1 MKLFLLLFLCVIV
14 SFRLCHGQDVHHG
27 TSEDELFRLARQKAI
42 AKPFA
47 ESRQVLASLLGI
59 NPAHYDARVLLARIH
74 AWNGDYDSARKELQ
88 MVLQAYPYHEDA
100 LRALTDVEMWD
111 ENFGGVLRVTNT
123 ALEKYVHDPEFL
135 LKRAR
140 AFYAMKN
147 PDEATAVLKL
157 LLEVHDGH
165 VEAKRLLSEITHAQK
180 KNYVGMSYGLDI
192 FNEVF
197 SPAHH
202 ASVFGSR
209 KNEWGT
215 VVLNG
220 NFSSRFHETDWQGEA
235 EVYPKIYKGI
245 YGYLNYGYS
254 GGKLFP
260 KHRAG
265 AELYFSIPRNLEV
278 SGGIRYLDYRD
289 NRSINIFTGS
299 VGWYG
304 EKYSVLGRLFLTP
317 DAIQGTGTA
326 SFIQLKRMRGS
337 RDEYVGLNA
346 SIGFTPDERTLQTST
361 GLAAESIFNLKSQ
374 SIGLDWSHFLGRDFI
389 FLINLKLSRQQFI
402 FDAGEYVTFGT
413 VDLRLRKGF

>member
-1 MKLFLLLFLCVIV
+1 MKLFLLLFLSVIV
-14 SFRLCHGQDVHHG
+14 LFRICRGQDVPRG
-27 TSEDELFRLARQKAI
+27 ESEGELFLLARQKAI

-47 ESRQVLASLLGI
+47 ESRQILASLLGI

-88 MVLQAYPYHEDA
+88 TVLQTYPYHEDA

-123 ALEKYVHDPEFL
+123 ALETYVHDPEFL

-140 AFYAMKN
+140 AYYSMKN
-147 PDEATAVLKL
+147 PDEATAVLKQL
-157 LLEVHDGH
+157 LKLHDGH
-165 VEAKRLLSEITHAQK
+165 VEAKRLLNEITHGQK
-180 KNYVGMSYGLDI
+180 TYYVGISYGLDI

-197 SPAHH
+197 SPAHN

-209 KNEWGT
+209 KSEWGT

-220 NFSSRFHETDWQGEA
+220 NFSSRFNETDCQGEA

-254 GGKLFP
+254 AGKLFP
-260 KHRAG
+260 RHRAG
-265 AELYFSIPRNLEV
+265 AELYFSILRNLEG
-278 SGGIRYLDYRD
+278 SGGFRYLDYRD
-289 NRSINIFTGS
+289 NRRINIFTGS
-299 VGWYG
+299 LGWYT

-317 DAIQGTGTA
+317 DVIQGTGA
-326 SFIQLKRMRGS
+326 SSFIQLKRMSGS

-374 SIGLDWSHFLGRDFI
+374 SVGLDWSHFLGRDLI

-402 FDAGEYVTFGT
+402 FDAGDYVTFGT
-413 VDLRLRKGF
+413 VDLRLKKGL